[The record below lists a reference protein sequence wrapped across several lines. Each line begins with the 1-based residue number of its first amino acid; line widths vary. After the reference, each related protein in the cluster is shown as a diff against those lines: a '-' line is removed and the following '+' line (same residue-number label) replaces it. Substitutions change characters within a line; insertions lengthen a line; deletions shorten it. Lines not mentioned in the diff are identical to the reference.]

1 MIKLSETSEKITSMK
16 AQKTKHDLNF
26 LSLKKKNTNLGFLK
40 R

>member
-26 LSLKKKNTNLGFLK
+26 LSLKKNKKQTQILVS
-40 R
+40 